1 MFCSFDNI
9 IFFNNF
15 TYVFR
20 DVSNAKGSLC
30 SIAFMYLALTDT
42 IKSKT
47 EMKNLSYDTMKET
60 MINEIMKVKNLNS
73 STYDAGQNDETHMKV
88 FKQGKKL
95 KKNQLVF

>member
-47 EMKNLSYDTMKET
+47 EMQNLSYDKMKET
-60 MINEIMKVKNLNS
+60 MIDEIMKIKNLNS
-73 STYDAGQNDETHMKV
+73 SNYDASQNDETHMRV
-88 FKQGKKL
+88 FKQGNKYFKE
-95 KKNQLVF
+95 NR

>member
-20 DVSNAKGSLC
+20 DISNAKGSLC

-47 EMKNLSYDTMKET
+47 EMQNLSYDKMKET
-60 MINEIMKVKNLNS
+60 MIDEIMKIKNLNS
-73 STYDAGQNDETHMKV
+73 SNYDASQNDETHMRV
-88 FKQGKKL
+88 FKQGNRYFKE
-95 KKNQLVF
+95 NR

>member
-20 DVSNAKGSLC
+20 DISNAKGSLC

-47 EMKNLSYDTMKET
+47 EMKNLSYDKMKES
-60 MINEIMKVKNLNS
+60 MIDEIMKIKNLNS
-73 STYDAGQNDETHMKV
+73 SNYDVSQNDETHMRV
-88 FKQGKKL
+88 FKQGNRYFKD
-95 KKNQLVF
+95 NR

>member
-60 MINEIMKVKNLNS
+60 MIDEIMKIKNMNS
-73 STYDAGQNDETHMKV
+73 SNYDASQNDETHMRV
-88 FKQGKKL
+88 FKQGNRYFKE
-95 KKNQLVF
+95 NR